1 MDGQTLHTKQP
12 HTAGRGDRV
21 ARTRESI
28 VASALALAAAGQVA
42 PIVRDIAQMAGVSA
56 RTVFQHFAD
65 TAELYVA
72 VLGRVLA
79 ALVGEA
85 PEIAAAGPV
94 ETRIASMINQCAD
107 RYEQLRPMWTFVE
120 TLQRRSPE
128 AADMISQIYS
138 ANTAQ
143 LSQAFAPELGA
154 LPAESRQRTRRR
166 RSALASRAGELGRAA
181 PASGPV
187 GRPGARRAGLRR
199 PVGVRDRGCA
209 PLAAQGPALPAAARA
224 SLSSE
229 RSLRPS
235 SPRWVTVFS
244 T

>member
-1 MDGQTLHTKQP
+1 MDIQALTQSKPLQ
-12 HTAGRGDRV
+12 TAGRGDRV
-21 ARTRESI
+21 ARTREAI

-85 PEIAAAGPV
+85 PELAGGFAF
-94 ETRIASMINQCAD
+94 EERINYLVSQCAD

-120 TLQRRSPE
+120 TLQRRSTE

-138 ANTAQ
+138 ANTAL
-143 LSQAFAPELGA
+143 LSQAFATELA
-154 LPAESRQRTRRR
+154 EMPAESRERTLT
-166 RSALASRAGELGRAA
+166 ALALAVAPESWVVLRQRLGLSVEQSREELKFVVKSMFANET
-181 PASGPV
+181 
-187 GRPGARRAGLRR
+187 ARR
-199 PVGVRDRGCA
+199 
-209 PLAAQGPALPAAARA
+209 
-224 SLSSE
+224 
-229 RSLRPS
+229 
-235 SPRWVTVFS
+235 
-244 T
+244 

>member
-1 MDGQTLHTKQP
+1 MDVQTLHTKQLQ
-12 HTAGRGDRV
+12 TAGRGDRV

-28 VASALALAAAGQVA
+28 VASALALATAGQVA

-79 ALVGEA
+79 ALVGESKELA
-85 PEIAAAGPV
+85 TVGPV
-94 ETRIASMINQCAD
+94 EQRIASIIDQCAD

-138 ANTAQ
+138 ANTAN
-143 LSQAFAPELGA
+143 LSQAFAPELAA
-154 LPAESRQRTRRR
+154 LPAESRQRALT
-166 RSALASRAGELGRAA
+166 ALALAIAPESWVVLRQRLNLSVEQAREELSFVVKSAFA
-181 PASGPV
+181 TEA
-187 GRPGARRAGLRR
+187 ARR
-199 PVGVRDRGCA
+199 
-209 PLAAQGPALPAAARA
+209 
-224 SLSSE
+224 
-229 RSLRPS
+229 
-235 SPRWVTVFS
+235 
-244 T
+244 

>member
-1 MDGQTLHTKQP
+1 MDGQTLHTKQL

-85 PEIAAAGPV
+85 PELAAAGPMEQRV
-94 ETRIASMINQCAD
+94 GSLINQCAD

-138 ANTAQ
+138 ANTAH
-143 LSQAFAPELGA
+143 LSQAFGPELAA
-154 LPAESRQRTRRR
+154 LPAESRQRTLT
-166 RSALASRAGELGRAA
+166 ALALAIAPESWVVLRQRLGLSVEQAREELGFVVQSVFATEA
-181 PASGPV
+181 
-187 GRPGARRAGLRR
+187 ARR
-199 PVGVRDRGCA
+199 
-209 PLAAQGPALPAAARA
+209 
-224 SLSSE
+224 
-229 RSLRPS
+229 
-235 SPRWVTVFS
+235 
-244 T
+244 

>member
-1 MDGQTLHTKQP
+1 MDGQTMHAKQP
-12 HTAGRGDRV
+12 NTAHLNTAGRGDRV

-143 LSQAFAPELGA
+143 LSQAFAPELAA
-154 LPAESRQRTRRR
+154 LPAESRQRTLT
-166 RSALASRAGELGRAA
+166 ALALAIAPESWVVLRQRLGLSVDQARDELGFVVQSVFVTEA
-181 PASGPV
+181 
-187 GRPGARRAGLRR
+187 ARR
-199 PVGVRDRGCA
+199 
-209 PLAAQGPALPAAARA
+209 
-224 SLSSE
+224 
-229 RSLRPS
+229 
-235 SPRWVTVFS
+235 
-244 T
+244 

>member
-1 MDGQTLHTKQP
+1 MDVQTLHTKQLQ
-12 HTAGRGDRV
+12 TAGRGDRV

-28 VASALALAAAGQVA
+28 VASALALATAGQVA

-79 ALVGEA
+79 ALVGESK
-85 PEIAAAGPV
+85 ELAAVGPV
-94 ETRIASMINQCAD
+94 EQRIASMIDQCAD

-138 ANTAQ
+138 ANTAN
-143 LSQAFAPELGA
+143 LSQAFAPELAA
-154 LPAESRQRTRRR
+154 LPAESRQRALT
-166 RSALASRAGELGRAA
+166 ALALAIAPESWVVLRQRLNLSVEQAREELSFVVKSAFA
-181 PASGPV
+181 TEA
-187 GRPGARRAGLRR
+187 ARR
-199 PVGVRDRGCA
+199 
-209 PLAAQGPALPAAARA
+209 
-224 SLSSE
+224 
-229 RSLRPS
+229 
-235 SPRWVTVFS
+235 
-244 T
+244 

>member
-1 MDGQTLHTKQP
+1 MDGQTLHAKQP
-12 HTAGRGDRV
+12 NTAHLNTAGRGDRV

-143 LSQAFAPELGA
+143 LSQAFAPELAA
-154 LPAESRQRTRRR
+154 LPAESRQRTLT
-166 RSALASRAGELGRAA
+166 ALALAIAPESWVVLRQRLGLSVDQARDELGFVVQSVFATEA
-181 PASGPV
+181 
-187 GRPGARRAGLRR
+187 ARR
-199 PVGVRDRGCA
+199 
-209 PLAAQGPALPAAARA
+209 
-224 SLSSE
+224 
-229 RSLRPS
+229 
-235 SPRWVTVFS
+235 
-244 T
+244 

>member
-85 PEIAAAGPV
+85 PELAAAGPV
-94 ETRIASMINQCAD
+94 EQRVASLIDQCAE

-138 ANTAQ
+138 TNTAH

-154 LPAESRQRTRRR
+154 LPEESRQRTLT
-166 RSALASRAGELGRAA
+166 ALALAIAPESWVVLRQRLGLSVDQARDELGFVVKSVFATEA
-181 PASGPV
+181 
-187 GRPGARRAGLRR
+187 ARR
-199 PVGVRDRGCA
+199 
-209 PLAAQGPALPAAARA
+209 
-224 SLSSE
+224 
-229 RSLRPS
+229 
-235 SPRWVTVFS
+235 
-244 T
+244 

>member
-1 MDGQTLHTKQP
+1 MDIQTLHNKQLQ
-12 HTAGRGDRV
+12 TAGRGDRV

-28 VASALALAAAGQVA
+28 VASALALATAGQVA

-143 LSQAFAPELGA
+143 ISQAFATELGA
-154 LPAESRQRTRRR
+154 LPAESRQRTLT
-166 RSALASRAGELGRAA
+166 ALALAIAPESWVVLRQRLGLSVEQARDELSFVVKSVFATEA
-181 PASGPV
+181 
-187 GRPGARRAGLRR
+187 ARR
-199 PVGVRDRGCA
+199 
-209 PLAAQGPALPAAARA
+209 
-224 SLSSE
+224 
-229 RSLRPS
+229 
-235 SPRWVTVFS
+235 
-244 T
+244 

>member
-1 MDGQTLHTKQP
+1 MDGQTMHAKQP
-12 HTAGRGDRV
+12 NTAHLNTAGRGDRV

-138 ANTAQ
+138 TNTAQ
-143 LSQAFAPELGA
+143 LSQAFAPELAA
-154 LPAESRQRTRRR
+154 LPAESRQRTLT
-166 RSALASRAGELGRAA
+166 ALALAIAPESWVVLRQRLGLSVDQARDELGFVVQSVFVTEA
-181 PASGPV
+181 
-187 GRPGARRAGLRR
+187 ARR
-199 PVGVRDRGCA
+199 
-209 PLAAQGPALPAAARA
+209 
-224 SLSSE
+224 
-229 RSLRPS
+229 
-235 SPRWVTVFS
+235 
-244 T
+244 

>member
-1 MDGQTLHTKQP
+1 MDIQTLHNKQLQ
-12 HTAGRGDRV
+12 TAGRGDRV

-28 VASALALAAAGQVA
+28 VASALALATAGQVA

-85 PEIAAAGPV
+85 PEIAAVGPV
-94 ETRIASMINQCAD
+94 EQRVANMIDQCAD

-138 ANTAQ
+138 ANTAN
-143 LSQAFAPELGA
+143 LSQAFAPELSA
-154 LPAESRQRTRRR
+154 LPAESRQRTLT
-166 RSALASRAGELGRAA
+166 ALALAIAPESWVVLRQRLGLSVEQARDELSFVVKSVFATEA
-181 PASGPV
+181 
-187 GRPGARRAGLRR
+187 ARR
-199 PVGVRDRGCA
+199 
-209 PLAAQGPALPAAARA
+209 
-224 SLSSE
+224 
-229 RSLRPS
+229 
-235 SPRWVTVFS
+235 
-244 T
+244 

>member
-1 MDGQTLHTKQP
+1 MDGQTMHAKQP
-12 HTAGRGDRV
+12 NTAHLNTAGRGDRV

-138 ANTAQ
+138 TNTAQ
-143 LSQAFAPELGA
+143 LSQAFAPELAA
-154 LPAESRQRTRRR
+154 LPAESRQRTLT
-166 RSALASRAGELGRAA
+166 ALALAIAPESWVVLRQRLGLSVDQARDELGFVVQSVFATEA
-181 PASGPV
+181 
-187 GRPGARRAGLRR
+187 ARR
-199 PVGVRDRGCA
+199 
-209 PLAAQGPALPAAARA
+209 
-224 SLSSE
+224 
-229 RSLRPS
+229 
-235 SPRWVTVFS
+235 
-244 T
+244 

>member
-1 MDGQTLHTKQP
+1 MDGQTLHAKQP
-12 HTAGRGDRV
+12 NTAHLNTAGRGDRV

-143 LSQAFAPELGA
+143 LSQAFAPELAA
-154 LPAESRQRTRRR
+154 LPVESRQRTLT
-166 RSALASRAGELGRAA
+166 ALALAIAPESWVVLRQRLGLSVDQARDELGFVVQSVFVTEA
-181 PASGPV
+181 
-187 GRPGARRAGLRR
+187 ARR
-199 PVGVRDRGCA
+199 
-209 PLAAQGPALPAAARA
+209 
-224 SLSSE
+224 
-229 RSLRPS
+229 
-235 SPRWVTVFS
+235 
-244 T
+244 

>member
-85 PEIAAAGPV
+85 PELAAAGPV
-94 ETRIASMINQCAD
+94 EQRVASLIDQCAD

-120 TLQRRSPE
+120 SLQRRSPE
-128 AADMISQIYS
+128 AAEMISQIYS
-138 ANTAQ
+138 ANTAH
-143 LSQAFAPELGA
+143 LSQSFAPELAA
-154 LPAESRQRTRRR
+154 LPSESRQRTLT
-166 RSALASRAGELGRAA
+166 ALALAIAPESWVVLRQRLGLSVDQARDELSFVVKSVFATEA
-181 PASGPV
+181 
-187 GRPGARRAGLRR
+187 ARR
-199 PVGVRDRGCA
+199 
-209 PLAAQGPALPAAARA
+209 
-224 SLSSE
+224 
-229 RSLRPS
+229 
-235 SPRWVTVFS
+235 
-244 T
+244 

>member
-1 MDGQTLHTKQP
+1 MDIQALHTKQP
-12 HTAGRGDRV
+12 QTAGRGDRV

-28 VASALALAAAGQVA
+28 VASALALATAGQVA

-79 ALVGEA
+79 ALVGESKELA
-85 PEIAAAGPV
+85 TVGPV
-94 ETRIASMINQCAD
+94 EQRIASMIDQCAD

-138 ANTAQ
+138 ANTAN
-143 LSQAFAPELGA
+143 LSQAFAPELAA
-154 LPAESRQRTRRR
+154 LPAESRQRALT
-166 RSALASRAGELGRAA
+166 ALALAIAPESWVVLRQRLNLSVEQAREELSFVVKSAFA
-181 PASGPV
+181 TEA
-187 GRPGARRAGLRR
+187 ARR
-199 PVGVRDRGCA
+199 
-209 PLAAQGPALPAAARA
+209 
-224 SLSSE
+224 
-229 RSLRPS
+229 
-235 SPRWVTVFS
+235 
-244 T
+244 

>member
-138 ANTAQ
+138 ANTAN

-154 LPAESRQRTRRR
+154 MPAESRQPTLT
-166 RSALASRAGELGRAA
+166 ALDLAIAPESCVVLRQRLGLSVEQSREELSFVVQSVFATEA
-181 PASGPV
+181 
-187 GRPGARRAGLRR
+187 ARR
-199 PVGVRDRGCA
+199 
-209 PLAAQGPALPAAARA
+209 
-224 SLSSE
+224 
-229 RSLRPS
+229 
-235 SPRWVTVFS
+235 
-244 T
+244 